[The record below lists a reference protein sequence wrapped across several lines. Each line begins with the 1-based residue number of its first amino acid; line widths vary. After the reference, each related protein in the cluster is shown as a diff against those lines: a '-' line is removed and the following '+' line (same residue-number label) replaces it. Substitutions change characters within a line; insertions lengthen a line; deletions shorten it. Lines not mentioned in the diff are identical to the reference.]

1 MMTAHPPLAT
11 TAAVVTVVVLAARW
25 WATPRE
31 RFSHRFRSLVLPSHR
46 PGPDSSQPADRFNG
60 ATERRPQTLDASV
73 EVLRE
78 AEQLVSRQWDRL
90 QPLYPHHPGDPRSH
104 KR

>member
-1 MMTAHPPLAT
+1 MVTAHPPLAM

-25 WATPRE
+25 WSTPRK
-31 RFSHRFRSLVLPSHR
+31 RFSHRIRSLILPSHR
-46 PGPDSSQPADRFNG
+46 PDPSQPADRFNDT
-60 ATERRPQTLDASV
+60 TERHPQTLDAGA

-90 QPLYPHHPGDPRSH
+90 QPLYPHHPDDPRSH
-104 KR
+104 SR